1 VKVQAADSRKFDLRA
16 AREKAKIQRHDMSHF
31 MGDQT
36 NIYKFGP
43 FELRCRTRELYKQ
56 GIRLKLRPQPMQ
68 VLRILAERAGDVVT
82 REELHEL
89 LWAKETFV
97 DFEHGLN
104 TSIKELRATLNDSA
118 NAPRYVETLP
128 KLGYRMIVPVKT
140 ERTGVAAETAS
151 AKAGMV
157 TSAAPGVEDTGTP
170 AGARPRGSRFWIWA
184 IAAGVAV
191 ALLLGIAGYVRWW
204 HMQAQQPAA
213 SRRLML
219 AVLPFENLTGDQA
232 QEYFADGLTEEMIA
246 QLGHIDAEKLGVIA
260 RTSVVRYKG
269 SGQLLQSIGRDLG
282 VQYVLEG
289 SVRRDAD
296 KVRVSAQLIR
306 VGDQSPVWGK
316 QYDRELSNV
325 LALQGEIAQEIAGEI
340 RLSLD
345 GTKNSQNASK
355 HQTTPEAYDLYLR
368 GLYFWHGRSTE
379 GLQRATEYFQQAVEK
394 DPQYARAYAGLA
406 DSYALL
412 GEYILRPPSEVMPK
426 ARAAALRAIE
436 LDPTLAEGH
445 ASLAVVAQ
453 NYDWDWKLVEAEYKK
468 AIELDPNYATAH
480 HWYAESLALT
490 GRFDEAIAEIERAR
504 QLDPLSLIVAADR
517 GAIFYFARR
526 YDQAIEQFRS
536 VLEMDPGFG
545 RGHIIALAYLQK
557 GMNAEALQQAE
568 KWDREEKGPWN
579 VMMLAYISGG
589 VGKAEEARAATVEL
603 EKMYRAGKADAI
615 MMTSAYIGE
624 KNSEKA
630 IEMLQK
636 AYERHTISTALKV
649 DAMFDPLRGDA
660 RFRELLRRMNF
671 E

>member
-1 VKVQAADSRKFDLRA
+1 MADQA
-16 AREKAKIQRHDMSHF
+16 I
-31 MGDQT
+31 T
-36 NIYKFGP
+36 YKFGP

-56 GIRLKLRPQPMQ
+56 GIRLKLRPQPMR

-82 REELHEL
+82 REELHKL
-89 LWAKETFV
+89 LWAEETFV

-128 KLGYRMIVPVKT
+128 KLGYRMIVPVEAEKAGT
-140 ERTGVAAETAS
+140 AAVEGVPSETAGLI
-151 AKAGMV
+151 APTAPRVEEAGI
-157 TSAAPGVEDTGTP
+157 P
-170 AGARPRGSRFWIWA
+170 ADARPRESRFWIWA
-184 IAAGVAV
+184 MAFGVGV
-191 ALLLGIAGYVRWW
+191 ALLLGIVGYVKWR
-204 HMQAQQPAA
+204 HMQSQQPAT
-213 SRRLML
+213 SGRLML

-246 QLGHIDAEKLGVIA
+246 QLGRIDAERLGVIA

-269 SGQLLQSIGRDLG
+269 SGQQPQSIGRDLG
-282 VQYVLEG
+282 VQYLLEG
-289 SVRRDAD
+289 SVRRDAE
-296 KVRVSAQLIR
+296 KVRVSAELIR

-325 LALQGEIAQEIAGEI
+325 LALQAEIAQEIAAEI
-340 RLSLD
+340 RLSLG
-345 GTKNSQNASK
+345 GTRNSPSASK
-355 HQTTPEAYDLYLR
+355 HQVTPEAYDLYLR
-368 GLYFWHGRSTE
+368 GRYFWHGRSTE
-379 GLQRATEYFQQAVEK
+379 GLLRASDYFQQAVEK

-406 DSYALL
+406 DSYAVL
-412 GEYILRPPSEVMPK
+412 GEYILRPPNEVMPK

-453 NYDWDWKLVEAEYKK
+453 NYDWDWKLVEVEYRK

-490 GRFDEAIAEIERAR
+490 GRFDEAIGEIERAR

-557 GMNAEALQQAE
+557 GMNAEALEEAE
-568 KWDREEKGPWN
+568 KWEREEKGPWN
-579 VMMLAYISGG
+579 LMMLAYISGS
-589 VGKAEEARAATVEL
+589 VGKAEEARAARTEL
-603 EKMYRAGKADAI
+603 DNMYRVGKADAI
-615 MMTSAYIGE
+615 MMASAYIGE
-624 KNSEKA
+624 KNNEKA

-636 AYERHTISTALKV
+636 AYEQHTISTALKV
-649 DAMFDPLRGDA
+649 DATFDPLRGDA
-660 RFRELLRRMNF
+660 RFQELLRRMNL
-671 E
+671 EK

>member
-1 VKVQAADSRKFDLRA
+1 MADQA
-16 AREKAKIQRHDMSHF
+16 
-31 MGDQT
+31 T
-36 NIYKFGP
+36 TYKFGP

-56 GIRLKLRPQPMQ
+56 GIRLKLRPQPMR
-68 VLRILAERAGDVVT
+68 VLRILAERAGDLVT
-82 REELHEL
+82 REELHKL
-89 LWAKETFV
+89 LWAEETFV

-128 KLGYRMIVPVKT
+128 KLGYRMIVPVEADKAGT
-140 ERTGVAAETAS
+140 TAVEAVPSETAGLI
-151 AKAGMV
+151 APTAPRVEEAGI
-157 TSAAPGVEDTGTP
+157 P
-170 AGARPRGSRFWIWA
+170 ADARPRESRFWIWA
-184 IAAGVAV
+184 MAFGVGA
-191 ALLLGIAGYVRWW
+191 ALLLGIVGYVRWR
-204 HMQAQQPAA
+204 HMQSQQPAT
-213 SRRLML
+213 SGRLML

-246 QLGHIDAEKLGVIA
+246 QLGRIDAERLGVIA

-269 SGQLLQSIGRDLG
+269 SGLQPQSIGRDLG
-282 VQYVLEG
+282 VQYLLEG
-289 SVRRDAD
+289 SVRRDAE
-296 KVRVSAQLIR
+296 KVRVSAELIR

-316 QYDRELSNV
+316 QYDRELSSV
-325 LALQGEIAQEIAGEI
+325 LALQAEIAQEIAGEI
-340 RLSLD
+340 RLSLG
-345 GTKNSQNASK
+345 GTKNSQSASK
-355 HQTTPEAYDLYLR
+355 HQVTPEAYDLYLR
-368 GLYFWHGRSTE
+368 GRYFWHGRSTE
-379 GLQRATEYFQQAVEK
+379 GLLRASDYFQQAVEK

-406 DSYALL
+406 DSNAVL
-412 GEYILRPPSEVMPK
+412 GEYILRPPNEVMPK

-453 NYDWDWKLVEAEYKK
+453 NYDWDWKLVEAEYRK

-490 GRFDEAIAEIERAR
+490 GRFNEAIGEIERAR

-557 GMNAEALQQAE
+557 GMNAEALEEAE
-568 KWDREEKGPWN
+568 KWEREEKGPWN
-579 VMMLAYISGG
+579 LMMLAYISGS
-589 VGKAEEARAATVEL
+589 VGKAEEARAARAEL
-603 EKMYRAGKADAI
+603 DNMYRVGKADAI
-615 MMTSAYIGE
+615 MMASAYIGE
-624 KNSEKA
+624 KNNEKA

-636 AYERHTISTALKV
+636 AYEQHTISTALKV
-649 DAMFDPLRGDA
+649 DATFDPLRGDA
-660 RFRELLRRMNF
+660 RFRELLRRMNL
-671 E
+671 EK